1 MNNDYENCNLFF
13 FQNHVQTAE
22 TPGVI
27 YENELLKFGN
37 RHKILMTDK
46 DEKAGF
52 EMQSSKNDSGAVY
65 ESLTKTQQDKSLF
78 RRMVYL
84 MGFLLVLI
92 FLITVVNLALN
103 WSQLKSS
110 SGMSPLV

>member
-1 MNNDYENCNLFF
+1 M
-13 FQNHVQTAE
+13 A
-22 TPGVI
+22 
-27 YENELLKFGN
+27 NE
-37 RHKILMTDK
+37 

-52 EMQSSKNDSGAVY
+52 EMKSSKNDSGAVY
-65 ESLTKTQQDKSLF
+65 ESLTKTQQDKTLF
-78 RRMVYL
+78 CRMVYL

>member
-1 MNNDYENCNLFF
+1 MQSIFLSKPRTDSRN
-13 FQNHVQTAE
+13 AR
-22 TPGVI
+22 GVI
-27 YENELLKFGN
+27 YETELLKFGN
-37 RHKILMTDK
+37 RHKILMAHEDK
-46 DEKAGF
+46 KAGF
-52 EMQSSKNDSGAVY
+52 EMKSSKNDSEAVY
-65 ESLTKTQQDKSLF
+65 ESLTKTQQDKTLF

-110 SGMSPLV
+110 SGMSPLVLNVC

>member
-1 MNNDYENCNLFF
+1 MADE
-13 FQNHVQTAE
+13 
-22 TPGVI
+22 
-27 YENELLKFGN
+27 
-37 RHKILMTDK
+37 
-46 DEKAGF
+46 DEKVGF
-52 EMQSSKNDSGAVY
+52 EMQSTKNDSEAAY
-65 ESLTKTQQDKSLF
+65 ESLTKTQQDKTLF

-103 WSQLKSS
+103 SRQLKSS